1 MVRPDP
7 DSIRRERAHSVSRA
21 AGRPRAAAILA
32 LVAALTTACASGA
45 RAADGALDT
54 ATLKGIRVS
63 TGAEQTAVF
72 LDFDR
77 PAPFMDQL
85 RPAADG
91 TAVEVQVYGSSI
103 GAGVAARSTPKDPR
117 VRSISV
123 ERAVSSDAHGGFVV
137 RVDTAS
143 QVVTRVSSL
152 TSPFRILVLVVDA
165 TSGAPISTQVTV
177 PAPGAPQAQP
187 AASGEGAAQAAPA
200 GTSGEPQVAGAPGV
214 TAAPLPLEKKRS
226 RRSKVSSDSYDEE
239 ALGGDSEDELTD
251 DETGDE
257 ASAKRTSRKPGGGGN
272 VQLNA
277 DRVVQDRQ
285 FDEFIAEGSVHAV
298 YGDVE
303 VRADRVVYRATSSE
317 IQADGNVWVISPTG
331 TLRGASVNLSLD
343 TLTGV
348 IFDGRFTSADG
359 DVRFEGAK
367 IEKTGELTYHVE
379 DARLT
384 NCACD
389 PPDWS
394 FTGGDVDLTLGG
406 YARGASTTFRLWDV
420 PAIWSPYLVLPIKTD
435 RETGFLFP
443 RIGYSD
449 RRGFQIEQPFFWA
462 IDRNMDAT
470 LTVETSTNERV
481 GGAVDFRYIRTLAS
495 AGEIAARYFQE
506 KEPQDAT
513 DAEGNP
519 LTVDRQRYAIE
530 AIHDEIFAPG
540 VRGKVLVDLLSDTQV
555 NRDTTDDPTL
565 RSQRF
570 TQSKATITS
579 SWRRWSLL
587 GAVRWY
593 EDLETDSNNEL
604 QDLPEVTL
612 RGIRQP
618 IPGTPLLLDMRSD
631 ATDFFRREGA
641 DGLRWD
647 TLPRFY
653 IPVEISHFNL
663 EPSIEPRATLYY
675 ADATLTDTVID
686 PTTGATTKVTSLE
699 RTSAARLLP
708 HVNVTLDTTISRVFR
723 GDTSDPNETRWKHE
737 LDPYVE
743 YDWIPDVDQTPLP
756 SFDRVDRIAQKSL
769 VTYGVEQTLFS
780 RTGHQ
785 GSISN
790 LVTLTL
796 EHSFDLLQEACENG
810 VCPVHGEVSLWP
822 VKGVQIGGY
831 TDWDPDTQ
839 EFADYTLRLG
849 LGDSRG
855 DRLTTRYRFVN
866 DRIEDVN
873 AGARVVLWEGTALYA
888 STRYDQ
894 LNAQLLENR
903 GGLHF
908 TAPCDCWGFDLWV
921 IDRANPE
928 ETKFGIQFNFE
939 GLGSAGQAPWWAQK
953 TDHRTSLLSNNP

>member
-1 MVRPDP
+1 MVRPDA
-7 DSIRRERAHSVSRA
+7 DSNHCERVRPVSRL
-21 AGRPRAAAILA
+21 AGRPRAVVL
-32 LVAALTTACASGA
+32 AALCAAVIVACASGVK
-45 RAADGALDT
+45 AAESALET
-54 ATLKGIRVS
+54 ATLNGIRVS
-63 TGAEQTAVF
+63 TGAEQTAIF

-77 PAPFMDQL
+77 PAPYLDQL
-85 RPAADG
+85 RPAAEG
-91 TAVEVQVYGSSI
+91 TAVELQVYGSAI
-103 GAGVAARSTPKDPR
+103 GAGVAPRVTPKDPR

-123 ERAVSSDAHGGFVV
+123 ERAVSSDVHGGFVV
-137 RVDTAS
+137 RVDAAA
-143 QVVTRVSSL
+143 QVVTRVTSL

-165 TSGAPISTQVTV
+165 TGGAPLGTQVTV
-177 PAPGAPQAQP
+177 PAGAAPGTETGAVPPAAQP
-187 AASGEGAAQAAPA
+187 GGRETPGEAPVVAATSSTAAAP
-200 GTSGEPQVAGAPGV
+200 TSP
-214 TAAPLPLEKKRS
+214 EKKKR
-226 RRSKVSSDSYDEE
+226 RRSKVSSDSYDQE
-239 ALGGDSEDELTD
+239 ALGGDSEDEVV
-251 DETGDE
+251 DEESDE
-257 ASAKRTSRKPGGGGN
+257 PSTAKRTAGKPGAAGN

-303 VRADRVVYRATSSE
+303 IRADRVVYRAGSSE
-317 IQADGNVWVISPTG
+317 VQADGNVWVISPTG
-331 TLRGASVNLSLD
+331 TLRGASVNLSLE

-348 IFDGRFTSADG
+348 IFDGRFTSAEG

-384 NCACD
+384 SCACD

-406 YARGASTTFRLWDV
+406 YARGASTTFRLWDI

-443 RIGYSD
+443 RVGYSN

-470 LTVETSTNERV
+470 LMVETSTNERV
-481 GGAVDFRYIRTLAS
+481 GGAVEFRYIRTLSS

-513 DAEGNP
+513 DAQGNP
-519 LTVDRQRYAIE
+519 LEVDRQRYAIE
-530 AIHDEIFAPG
+530 AFHDEILAPG
-540 VRGKVLVDLLSDTQV
+540 VRGKVIVDLLSDTQV

-570 TQSKATITS
+570 TQSKATLTS

-593 EDLETDSNNEL
+593 EDLETDANNEL

-631 ATDFFRREGA
+631 ATDFYRREGA

-647 TLPRFY
+647 TNPRFY
-653 IPVEISHFNL
+653 VPIEISHFNL
-663 EPSIEPRATLYY
+663 EPSIEPRTTLYY
-675 ADATLTDTVID
+675 ADATLTETETD
-686 PTTGATTKVTSLE
+686 PITGETSKVTSLE

-723 GDTSDPNETRWKHE
+723 GDTTDPLETRYKHE
-737 LDPYVE
+737 LDPYVV

-785 GSISN
+785 GSIDN
-790 LVTLTL
+790 LVSLTL

-822 VKGVQIGGY
+822 VKGVQLGGY
-831 TDWDPDTQ
+831 TDWDPETQ
-839 EFADYTLRLG
+839 ELADYTLRAALS
-849 LGDSRG
+849 DPRG
-855 DRLTTRYRFVN
+855 DRLSTRYRFVN

-873 AGARVVLWEGTALYA
+873 AGARLVLWEGTALYA

-894 LNAQLLENR
+894 LNSQFLENR

-921 IDRANPE
+921 IDRTNPE
-928 ETKFGIQFNFE
+928 ETKFGVQFNFE

-953 TDHRTSLLSNNP
+953 TDHRTSLISTNP

>member
-1 MVRPDP
+1 MVPPDA
-7 DSIRRERAHSVSRA
+7 DSIRRERARSVTRPP
-21 AGRPRAAAILA
+21 GRPRAVA
-32 LVAALTTACASGA
+32 VAALLAAIAVAFGASA
-45 RAADGALDT
+45 RAADAAPDG
-54 ATLKGIRVS
+54 ATLNGIRVS
-63 TGAEQTAVF
+63 TGAEQTAIF

-77 PAPFMDQL
+77 PAPYLDQL
-85 RPAADG
+85 RPSSEG
-91 TAVEVQVYGSSI
+91 YAVELQVYGSAI
-103 GAGVAARSTPKDPR
+103 GPGVAARTTPKDPR
-117 VRSISV
+117 VRSITV
-123 ERAVSSDAHGGFVV
+123 ERAVSSDVHGGFVV
-137 RVDTAS
+137 RIEADA
-143 QVVTRVSSL
+143 QVVTRVTSL

-165 TSGAPISTQVTV
+165 SSGAPISTQVTV
-177 PAPGAPQAQP
+177 PTGQP
-187 AASGEGAAQAAPA
+187 AAGESAAAGTPAPAAGGEKSAVATGSVSPGGQAAP
-200 GTSGEPQVAGAPGV
+200 TPP
-214 TAAPLPLEKKRS
+214 EKKR
-226 RRSKVSSDSYDEE
+226 RRSKVSSDSYDQE
-239 ALGGDSEDELTD
+239 ALGGNAEDELI
-251 DETGDE
+251 DEEEGE
-257 ASAKRTSRKPGGGGN
+257 ATSAGRSPGKPGAGGS

-298 YGDVE
+298 YGDVDI
-303 VRADRVVYRATSSE
+303 RADRVVYRAGSSE

-348 IFDGRFTSADG
+348 IFDGQFTSADG

-379 DARLT
+379 EARLT
-384 NCACD
+384 SCACD

-420 PAIWSPYLVLPIKTD
+420 PALWSPYLVLPVKTD

-443 RIGYSD
+443 RVGFSN

-462 IDRNMDAT
+462 IDRNVDAT
-470 LTVETSTNERV
+470 LMVETSTNERV
-481 GGAVDFRYIRTLAS
+481 GGAIDLRYIRTLSS

-506 KEPQDAT
+506 KEPQDVT

-519 LTVDRQRYAIE
+519 LKVDRQRYAIE
-530 AIHDEIFAPG
+530 AFHDEMLAPG
-540 VRGKVLVDLLSDTQV
+540 VRGKVIVDLLSDTQV

-570 TQSKATITS
+570 TQSKATLTS
-579 SWRRWSLL
+579 SWRRWSLM

-593 EDLETDSNNEL
+593 EDLETDANNEL
-604 QDLPEVTL
+604 QDLPEITL

-647 TLPRFY
+647 TTPRFY
-653 IPVEISHFNL
+653 VPIEISHFNL

-675 ADATLTDTVID
+675 ADATLTETETD
-686 PTTGATTKVTSLE
+686 PATGQTTKVTSLE

-723 GDTSDPNETRWKHE
+723 GDTTDPLETRYKHE

-785 GSISN
+785 GAIDN

-810 VCPVHGEVSLWP
+810 VCPVHGEVAVWP
-822 VKGVQIGGY
+822 LKGVQLGGY
-831 TDWDPDTQ
+831 TDWDPETQ
-839 EFADYTLRLG
+839 DFADYTLRLG
-849 LGDSRG
+849 LSDPRG
-855 DRLTTRYRFVN
+855 DRLSTRYRFV
-866 DRIEDVN
+866 DGRIEDVN
-873 AGARVVLWEGTALYA
+873 AGGRLVLWEGTALYA

-894 LNAQLLENR
+894 LNSQFLENR

-921 IDRANPE
+921 IDRTNPE
-928 ETKFGIQFNFE
+928 ETKFGVQFNFE
-939 GLGSAGQAPWWAQK
+939 GLGSAGQAPWWAAK
-953 TDHRTSLLSNNP
+953 TDHRTSLISNNP

>member
-1 MVRPDP
+1 MSRPA
-7 DSIRRERAHSVSRA
+7 R
-21 AGRPRAAAILA
+21 RPRAVAFACLLVVVALA
-32 LVAALTTACASGA
+32 SRARATDAALEA
-45 RAADGALDT
+45 
-54 ATLKGIRVS
+54 ATLGGIRVS

-77 PAPFMDQL
+77 PAPYLDQL

-91 TAVEVQVYGSSI
+91 TAVELQVYGSAI
-103 GAGVAARSTPKDPR
+103 GAGVAARTTPRDPR
-117 VRSISV
+117 VRSITV

-137 RVDTAS
+137 RVDAAA
-143 QVVTRVSSL
+143 QVVTRVTSL

-165 TSGAPISTQVTV
+165 SAGAPLSTQVTV
-177 PAPGAPQAQP
+177 PAMAP
-187 AASGEGAAQAAPA
+187 ASGDGSTTAAAAQAGGAT
-200 GTSGEPQVAGAPGV
+200 TSGEAQVTSG
-214 TAAPLPLEKKRS
+214 AAPEKKKR
-226 RRSKVSSDSYDEE
+226 RRSKISADSYDQE
-239 ALGGDSEDELTD
+239 ALGGDVEEDVV
-251 DETGDE
+251 DEESGDVE
-257 ASAKRTSRKPGGGGN
+257 SSQRAPRKPGGGGAGN

-303 VRADRVVYRATSSE
+303 VRADRVVYRAGSSE

-331 TLRGASVNLSLD
+331 TLRGASVNLSLE

-384 NCACD
+384 SCACD

-394 FTGGDVDLTLGG
+394 FTGSDVDLTLGG
-406 YARGASTTFRLWDV
+406 YARGASTTFRLWDI
-420 PAIWSPYLVLPIKTD
+420 PAIWSPYLVLPIKSD

-443 RIGYSD
+443 RVGYSN

-470 LTVETSTNERV
+470 LMLETSTNERV
-481 GGAVDFRYIRTLAS
+481 GGAVEFRYIRTLSS

-506 KEPQDAT
+506 KEPEAAT

-519 LTVDRQRYAIE
+519 LEVDRQRYAIE
-530 AIHDEIFAPG
+530 AFHDEIFAPG
-540 VRGKVLVDLLSDTQV
+540 VRGKVIVDLLSDTQV

-570 TQSKATITS
+570 TQSKATLTS

-593 EDLETDSNNEL
+593 EDLETDANNEL

-618 IPGTPLLLDMRSD
+618 IPGTPMLLDMRSD
-631 ATDFFRREGA
+631 ATDFYRREGA

-647 TLPRFY
+647 TTPRFY
-653 IPVEISHFNL
+653 LPIEISHFNL
-663 EPSIEPRATLYY
+663 EPSIEPRATFYY
-675 ADATLTDTVID
+675 ADATLTDTETD
-686 PTTGATTKVTSLE
+686 PVTGETTKVTSLE

-723 GDTSDPNETRWKHE
+723 GDSTDPLETRWKHE

-743 YDWIPDVDQTPLP
+743 YDWIPEVDQTPLP

-769 VTYGVEQTLFS
+769 LTYGVEQTLFS
-780 RTGHQ
+780 RTGRQ
-785 GSISN
+785 GSIDN
-790 LVTLTL
+790 VVTLTF

-822 VKGVQIGGY
+822 VKGVQLGGY
-831 TDWDPDTQ
+831 TDWDPETQ
-839 EFADYTLRLG
+839 EFADYTLRAA
-849 LGDSRG
+849 LGDPRG
-855 DRLTTRYRFVN
+855 DRLSTRYRFVN
-866 DRIEDVN
+866 GRIEDVN
-873 AGARVVLWEGTALYA
+873 AGARVVLWQGTALYA
-888 STRYDQ
+888 STRFDQ
-894 LNAQLLENR
+894 LNSQFLENR

-921 IDRANPE
+921 IDRTNPE
-928 ETKFGIQFNFE
+928 ETKFGVQFNFE

-953 TDHRTSLLSNNP
+953 TDHRTSLITNGP